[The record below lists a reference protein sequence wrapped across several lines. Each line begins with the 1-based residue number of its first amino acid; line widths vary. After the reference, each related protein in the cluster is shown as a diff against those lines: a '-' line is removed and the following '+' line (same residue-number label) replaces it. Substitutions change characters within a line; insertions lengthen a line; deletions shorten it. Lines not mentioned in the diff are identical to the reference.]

1 MYFLIKWLVLTMAVM
16 IASYLVE
23 GIHVSGFFSA
33 FFTAAVLGMLNV
45 FFRPVLLILT
55 LPLNIL
61 SFGLFT
67 FVINAIM
74 LMMASGVIPGFQIQG
89 FWSAVAGSFIIS
101 AVNWIITFLIIIQ
114 QERETRD
121 LIDLNKDDDNI
132 WK

>member
-74 LMMASGVIPGFQIQG
+74 LMMASGIIPGFQIQG
-89 FWSAVAGSFIIS
+89 FWSAVVGSFIIS

-114 QERETRD
+114 QERETRN

>member
-101 AVNWIITFLIIIQ
+101 VVNWIITFLIIVQ

>member
-101 AVNWIITFLIIIQ
+101 VVNWIITFLIIIQ

>member
-121 LIDLNKDDDNI
+121 LIDLNKDDDDI

>member
-1 MYFLIKWLVLTMAVM
+1 MYFLIRWLVLTVAVM
-16 IASYLVE
+16 VASYLVD

-45 FFRPVLLILT
+45 FFRPVLLVLT
-55 LPLNIL
+55 LPVNIL

-74 LMMASGVIPGFQIQG
+74 LLMASGVIPGFDIQG
-89 FWSAVAGSFIIS
+89 FWSAVFGSFIIS
-101 AVNWIITFLIIIQ
+101 AVNWIINLLIIMQ
-114 QERETRD
+114 QGRETTD
-121 LIDLNKDDDNI
+121 FIDLNRDDDNI

>member
-114 QERETRD
+114 QERETRN